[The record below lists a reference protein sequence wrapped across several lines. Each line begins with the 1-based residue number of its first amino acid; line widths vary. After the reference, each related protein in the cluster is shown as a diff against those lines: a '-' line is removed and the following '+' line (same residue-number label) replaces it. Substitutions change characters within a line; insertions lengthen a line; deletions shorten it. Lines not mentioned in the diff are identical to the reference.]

1 MGRATDTACMTL
13 PRQIVPGRT
22 YLVTRRCRDRRFLLR
37 PDATVNR
44 IFRYCIARAAERCGA
59 SIHAVV
65 VLSNHFH
72 IVLTDEKGNLPVF
85 CHWLDRFSA
94 SAINAWRSRRGNVFE
109 ASEKVSVVWLASEEA
124 VIDKLAYLFGNPV
137 CAGLVDNYRQWPGF
151 CTRIEHLAG
160 HSAISQRPDVYFRPA
175 HHRATCRLTLGA
187 PPMFRGR
194 EAWLIRAVKQRV
206 REMSIQ
212 VLRQLRRANRR
223 VLGTEAVLATSWSDA
238 PATDSEGAVVRP
250 TFAAVTKSVLLAC
263 VHARREFCAAYQR
276 ALAAFRRGVRDVVF
290 PCGTWWMTYFGG
302 AKQNAS
308 IA

>member
-1 MGRATDTACMTL
+1 MGCATDTACMTL

-37 PDATVNR
+37 PDPTVNR
-44 IFRYCIARAAERCGA
+44 IFRYCIARAAEKCSVA
-59 SIHAVV
+59 IHAAV

-85 CHWLDRFSA
+85 YHWLDRFSA
-94 SAINAWRSRRGNVFE
+94 SAINAWRSRKGNVFE

-124 VIDKLAYLFGNPV
+124 VIDKLAYVFANPV
-137 CAGLVDNYRQWPGF
+137 CAGLVDDYRAWPGF

-160 HSAISQRPDVYFRPA
+160 HSTTSRRPEVYFRPA
-175 HHRATCRLTLGA
+175 RHGATCRLALGP

-194 EAWLIRAVKQRV
+194 EAWLVSAVRRRAL
-206 REMSIQ
+206 EMTTL
-212 VLRQLRRANRR
+212 VLRQLQRAQRR
-223 VLGTEAVLATSWSDA
+223 VLGAQAVLATAWSDV
-238 PATDSEGAVVRP
+238 PASDPKDAVARP
-250 TFAAVTKSVLLAC
+250 TFAAVTKGALLECAR
-263 VHARREFCAAYQR
+263 ARREFCAAYQR

-302 AKQNAS
+302 AKQSAL
-308 IA
+308 AT